1 MSDTDEVPDIDAG
14 DILFQRFIAETDR
27 RERGDSKVTKQPGD
41 ISANANASL
50 DRNQNHAYRGD
61 NTAAATTNNNNNNN
75 NTNRRE
81 PRELRRTLSN
91 LLLRIENELRNPV
104 LETERPRPEQRPATE
119 TNTTTG
125 NAFVPRP
132 SFFSQVVRNLL
143 LLDYFIM
150 IILFPFSL
158 YNIVRICFNFI
169 TLSRDDFTVDIL
181 TYLQNTQ
188 VISDDATS
196 LLGYKDGETSLGL
209 LSKFHNVLVFYSAPV
224 IKRVLNWTNRNEV
237 AIYLCNWSIRLLT
250 VLLYLTY
257 GLGGTVYMGLAGFFF
272 ALSLGLTVYR
282 RYRGVHQILAG
293 NFAFG
298 TEGRGR
304 REGQHVG

>member
-1 MSDTDEVPDIDAG
+1 MSDTDKIPDIDAG

-27 RERGDSKVTKQPGD
+27 RERRGRKDSKPSSNDGVD
-41 ISANANASL
+41 VNLN
-50 DRNQNHAYRGD
+50 RNHNHTHQEDG
-61 NTAAATTNNNNNNN
+61 NAATINN

-91 LLLRIENELRNPV
+91 LLLRIENELRTPV
-104 LETERPRPEQRPATE
+104 PETERPEPRPATATATA
-119 TNTTTG
+119 TNNTLS

-132 SFFSQVVRNLL
+132 SLFSQVVRNLL

-158 YNIVRICFNFI
+158 YNIIRICFNFI

-181 TYLQNTQ
+181 TYLQSTQAIISSNDNT
-188 VISDDATS
+188 TTP
-196 LLGYKDGETSLGL
+196 LLGYQDGKPSLGL
-209 LSKFHNVLVFYSAPV
+209 LSKFHNVIVFYSAPV
-224 IKRVLNWTNRNEV
+224 IKLVLNWTNRSEIAV
-237 AIYLCNWSIRLLT
+237 YLCNWSIRLLT

-257 GLGGTVYMGLAGFFF
+257 GLGGTVYMGIAGFFF

-282 RYRGVHQILAG
+282 RYRGVHQVLAG
-293 NFAFG
+293 SFAPG
-298 TEGRGR
+298 
-304 REGQHVG
+304 VGDR

>member
-1 MSDTDEVPDIDAG
+1 MSDTDKIPDIDAG

-27 RERGDSKVTKQPGD
+27 RERRGRKDSKPSSNDGVD
-41 ISANANASL
+41 VNLN
-50 DRNQNHAYRGD
+50 RNHNHTHQEDG
-61 NTAAATTNNNNNNN
+61 NAATINN

-91 LLLRIENELRNPV
+91 LLLRIENELRTPV
-104 LETERPRPEQRPATE
+104 PETERPEPRPATA
-119 TNTTTG
+119 TNNTPG

-132 SFFSQVVRNLL
+132 SLFSQVVRNLL

-158 YNIVRICFNFI
+158 YNIIRICFNFI

-181 TYLQNTQ
+181 TYLQSTQAIISSNDNT
-188 VISDDATS
+188 TTP
-196 LLGYKDGETSLGL
+196 LLGYQDGKPSLGL
-209 LSKFHNVLVFYSAPV
+209 LSKFHNVIVFYSAPV
-224 IKRVLNWTNRNEV
+224 IKLVLNWTNRSEIAV
-237 AIYLCNWSIRLLT
+237 YLCNWSIRLLT

-257 GLGGTVYMGLAGFFF
+257 GLGGTVYMGIAGFFF

-282 RYRGVHQILAG
+282 RYRGVHQVLAG
-293 NFAFG
+293 SFAPG
-298 TEGRGR
+298 
-304 REGQHVG
+304 VGDR